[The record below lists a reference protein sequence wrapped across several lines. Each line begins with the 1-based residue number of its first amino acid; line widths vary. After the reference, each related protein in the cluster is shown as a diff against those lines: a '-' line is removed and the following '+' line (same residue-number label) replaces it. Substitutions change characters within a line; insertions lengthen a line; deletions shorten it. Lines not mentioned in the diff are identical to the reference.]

1 MHGQVSECHT
11 QDSACSMLFNNEFNA
26 VDVVLRKNV
35 YDFIKQVVTLL

>member
-1 MHGQVSECHT
+1 MHGQVSEW
-11 QDSACSMLFNNEFNA
+11 DSACSMLFNTEFNA